1 MLGMMFMNY
10 RLLLPIP
17 LALGLSCITIL
28 GSPSS
33 MQEKHVDRPNGWPT
47 VSGSAA
53 EPNNSV
59 PGPITDDDYLAAL
72 ARFHAAVPRDIK
84 PGDSYHRH
92 TDLRVID
99 VQGRESSATIDHWQN
114 GRRARDEE
122 SAPGWQYL
130 VVWGTELNWSIR
142 EGISPMRL
150 STSLFDITPR
160 PNPIER
166 RIRIFGGSA
175 VRLKSMKI
183 DGLLLSCSPKIG
195 GADICFDTS
204 TGFPALADLDEERVV
219 YTEWRAHGRLAY
231 PSRWALYRGKRL
243 QMEATANVTQLD
255 ASEPLFAP
263 LPGVMPVPN
272 RFGVQRDTPHRI
284 LVEGAI
290 SSPPYGQALIKVSVD
305 GKGRVRQAELLDA
318 DDRSLGSA
326 ALAAARNTKYLPET
340 DDGRGVPFEAA
351 FRVNQW
357 STIDPLAVEATSIP
371 SQGPD

>member
-1 MLGMMFMNY
+1 MNH
-10 RLLLPIP
+10 RLVLLIA
-17 LALGLSCITIL
+17 LALDLLFTAAAWPLLNPQDGHAS
-28 GSPSS
+28 SPAASRS
-33 MQEKHVDRPNGWPT
+33 AAA
-47 VSGSAA
+47 SAA
-53 EPNNSV
+53 EPNINP
-59 PGPITDDDYLAAL
+59 PGPITDDNYLAAL
-72 ARFHAAVPRDIK
+72 TRFHAAVPRDVK

-92 TDLRVID
+92 TDLRIID
-99 VQGRESSATIDHWQN
+99 IQGRESRATIDHWQR
-114 GRRARDEE
+114 GRLGRDEE
-122 SAPGWQYL
+122 SAPGWRYL
-130 VVWGTELNWSIR
+130 VVWGTDQSWSIR
-142 EGISPMRL
+142 EGIAPMRL

-160 PNPIER
+160 PNPMER

-175 VRLKSMKI
+175 VRLKSMKV
-183 DGLLLSCSPKIG
+183 DGVMLSCSPKIA

-204 TGFPALADLDEERVV
+204 TGLPALADLDDERVV
-219 YTEWRAHGRLAY
+219 YMEWRAHGRFAY

-243 QMEATANVTQLD
+243 QMAATTKTSSLE

-263 LPGVMPVPN
+263 LAGVTPVPN
-272 RFGVQRDTPHRI
+272 RFGVQRDASHRI

-290 SSPPYGQALIKVSVD
+290 ESPPYSQALVKVSVD

-326 ALAAARNTKYLPET
+326 ALAAARNTRYSPEI
-340 DDGRGVPFEAA
+340 DDGRGIPFEAA